1 MEFKDAVSQRHSQN
15 QSDHSVPTTQESE
28 LSLKIDSIAYGGAG
42 VGRAGGKVYFVPFT
56 VPGEQVSVKVVRQQK
71 RFCEARLL
79 SVEVVAEEREEPRCK
94 HFGICGGCAYQHVP
108 YAQQLVWK
116 ADQVRELL
124 QRVGRIENP
133 PVLPTVPSAAEWAYR
148 NRIRVHSDGRRVG
161 FYPKFGRELVDVAE
175 CPIASAPVNQALKA
189 LRKTHPEAGEYP
201 LSARTGVRFFEQ
213 TNDSAAAELLR
224 VVDEVIL
231 EKDVALEDDFA
242 LVDAYSGAGFFGRR
256 LAPRFTQVIGI
267 ETHEGAVEAAQ
278 RRAGPTERY
287 VCGDVAVHLGPVLEE
302 LPRSRTVVLL
312 DPPASGVEARVTDLL
327 TALQVGRVVYVS
339 CDPATLAR
347 DLGALVR
354 GGYRLRSVT
363 PLDMFPQTADVE
375 VVAVLEPIS
384 TGGIEGR

>member
-1 MEFKDAVSQRHSQN
+1 MSQKHSQS
-15 QSDHSVPTTQESE
+15 QSSPSAQALDESE
-28 LSLKIDSIAYGGAG
+28 LTLQIDSIAYGGAG

-56 VPGEQVSVKVVRQQK
+56 VPGEQVRVKVVRRQK

-79 SVEVVAEEREEPRCK
+79 SVEVAAAERVEPRCK

-108 YAQQLVWK
+108 YAQQLLWK

-133 PVLPTVPSAAEWAYR
+133 PVLPTVPSPSEWAYR
-148 NRIRVHSDGRRVG
+148 NRIRVHSDERRVG
-161 FYPKFGRELVDVAE
+161 FYTKFGRDLVDVAE
-175 CPIASAPVNQALKA
+175 CPIASAPVNQALRA
-189 LRKTHPEAGEYP
+189 LRKTHPEQGEYP
-201 LSARTGVRFFEQ
+201 LSARSGVRFFEQ
-213 TNDSAAAELLR
+213 TNDGAAAELLR
-224 VVDEVIL
+224 VVDAAIGEG
-231 EKDVALEDDFA
+231 DAALGEDFA

-256 LAPRFTQVIGI
+256 LAPRFAQVVGI

-287 VCGDVAVHLGPVLEE
+287 LCGDVAVHLGPVLEE
-302 LPRSRTVVLL
+302 LPRARTVVLL
-312 DPPASGVEARVTDLL
+312 DPPATGVEARVTDLL
-327 TALQVGRVVYVS
+327 TAMQVARVVYVS

-354 GGYRLRSVT
+354 GGYRLSSVT

-375 VVAVLEPIS
+375 VVAVLEPLPP
-384 TGGIEGR
+384 GGV